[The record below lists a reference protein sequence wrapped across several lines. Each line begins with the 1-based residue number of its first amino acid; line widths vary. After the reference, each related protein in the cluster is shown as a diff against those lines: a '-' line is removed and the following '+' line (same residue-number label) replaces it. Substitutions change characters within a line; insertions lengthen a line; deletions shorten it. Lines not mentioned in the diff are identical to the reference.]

1 MAQLASIRQMINLK
15 TSYNFLY
22 FSPQVIKFNLKV
34 IKLYY
39 NIGSNS
45 VIEVKLIVEEYI
57 VN

>member
-1 MAQLASIRQMINLK
+1 MK